1 MHKRLAVYV
10 AVIFF
15 ALSAVYL
22 PVAMALEYK
31 DIEMRKN
38 EVVNQESNLADVAK
52 TIMSQKTTRLV
63 SDLLYVTDS
72 LRLNEN
78 AADGYAQLKK
88 EWLAFAN
95 RKRIYD
101 QIRFIDLSGN
111 EAIRINYSATGAYI
125 VPDEELQYKGDR
137 PYFTDTI
144 GLALNEV
151 YISRLDLNVEGDAVE
166 EPIKPMIRLAMP
178 YYDGAGRLR
187 GIVILNYLA
196 NDILAQLKEV
206 ASSSRGEV
214 YLLNADGYWL
224 YDSTDSSREWAF
236 MYKDR
241 VDESF
246 AKEYPEEWAKLQG
259 ANELIITQNGVFHAT
274 RIFAENDIFD
284 ESVGY
289 SLVLGGG
296 DFLLISRIPPDTEEG
311 ALFSNSIPTLV
322 WHTIHK
328 NGFVFLLF
336 LMLAG
341 TISVFLEMRHR
352 ASDKVRYFSEYDTMT
367 GIHNRR
373 AGLEK
378 LQQMYRENKKTG
390 QALSLCFIDINGLKE
405 VNDHLGHEA
414 GDELITGVVG
424 GIRACI
430 RAQDMAA
437 RLGGDEFL
445 LVLRGVDEAGAEEIW
460 TRISARYEEINQSA
474 QKPYL
479 VSASHGIEMVCG
491 TVPDDIDMALNRADQ
506 KMYEEKRRIK
516 QNFSVLRKATLSGTK
531 TTLQ

>member
-166 EPIKPMIRLAMP
+166 EPIKPMI
-178 YYDGAGRLR
+178 
-187 GIVILNYLA
+187 
-196 NDILAQLKEV
+196 
-206 ASSSRGEV
+206 
-214 YLLNADGYWL
+214 
-224 YDSTDSSREWAF
+224 
-236 MYKDR
+236 
-241 VDESF
+241 
-246 AKEYPEEWAKLQG
+246 
-259 ANELIITQNGVFHAT
+259 
-274 RIFAENDIFD
+274 
-284 ESVGY
+284 
-289 SLVLGGG
+289 
-296 DFLLISRIPPDTEEG
+296 
-311 ALFSNSIPTLV
+311 V
-322 WHTIHK
+322 W
-328 NGFVFLLF
+328 
-336 LMLAG
+336 
-341 TISVFLEMRHR
+341 RCR
-352 ASDKVRYFSEYDTMT
+352 TMT
-367 GIHNRR
+367 VRG
-373 AGLEK
+373 
-378 LQQMYRENKKTG
+378 
-390 QALSLCFIDINGLKE
+390 
-405 VNDHLGHEA
+405 
-414 GDELITGVVG
+414 
-424 GIRACI
+424 AC
-430 RAQDMAA
+430 
-437 RLGGDEFL
+437 
-445 LVLRGVDEAGAEEIW
+445 GA
-460 TRISARYEEINQSA
+460 S
-474 QKPYL
+474 
-479 VSASHGIEMVCG
+479 
-491 TVPDDIDMALNRADQ
+491 
-506 KMYEEKRRIK
+506 
-516 QNFSVLRKATLSGTK
+516 
-531 TTLQ
+531 

>member
-1 MHKRLAVYV
+1 MKVR
-10 AVIFF
+10 
-15 ALSAVYL
+15 ALVTRTFND
-22 PVAMALEYK
+22 VMAFSY
-31 DIEMRKN
+31 
-38 EVVNQESNLADVAK
+38 DVLHGRGFIG
-52 TIMSQKTTRLV
+52 TMSQ
-63 SDLLYVTDS
+63 D
-72 LRLNEN
+72 
-78 AADGYAQLKK
+78 
-88 EWLAFAN
+88 
-95 RKRIYD
+95 
-101 QIRFIDLSGN
+101 
-111 EAIRINYSATGAYI
+111 
-125 VPDEELQYKGDR
+125 
-137 PYFTDTI
+137 
-144 GLALNEV
+144 
-151 YISRLDLNVEGDAVE
+151 
-166 EPIKPMIRLAMP
+166 
-178 YYDGAGRLR
+178 
-187 GIVILNYLA
+187 
-196 NDILAQLKEV
+196 
-206 ASSSRGEV
+206 
-214 YLLNADGYWL
+214 
-224 YDSTDSSREWAF
+224 
-236 MYKDR
+236 
-241 VDESF
+241 
-246 AKEYPEEWAKLQG
+246 
-259 ANELIITQNGVFHAT
+259 
-274 RIFAENDIFD
+274 
-284 ESVGY
+284 
-289 SLVLGGG
+289 
-296 DFLLISRIPPDTEEG
+296 
-311 ALFSNSIPTLV
+311 
-322 WHTIHK
+322 
-328 NGFVFLLF
+328 VFLLF

-367 GIHNRR
+367 GIYNRR